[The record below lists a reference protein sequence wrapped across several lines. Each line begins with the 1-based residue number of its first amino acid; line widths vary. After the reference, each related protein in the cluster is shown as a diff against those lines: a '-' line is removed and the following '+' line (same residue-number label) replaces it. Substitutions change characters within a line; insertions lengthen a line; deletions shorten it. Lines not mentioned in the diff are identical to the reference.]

1 MPRLF
6 LLDGTALAYR
16 SHFALARS
24 GLSRTDGRPTGATYG
39 FTMAL
44 RRILETES
52 PDAIAVALDAKGP
65 TFRHEQ
71 YAEYKATRERAPEEM
86 IEQLEDIREVVR
98 AHGITL
104 YQYRVFNTVNVG
116 DQASLRNQRRM
127 HPQLHPVRVSARDAD
142 VGRRPRADH
151 LRLRGGA

>member
-71 YAEYKATRERAPEEM
+71 YAEKVNSSACQVIAEAP
-86 IEQLEDIREVVR
+86 ILSRF
-98 AHGITL
+98 G
-104 YQYRVFNTVNVG
+104 
-116 DQASLRNQRRM
+116 
-127 HPQLHPVRVSARDAD
+127 
-142 VGRRPRADH
+142 PR
-151 LRLRGGA
+151 